1 MAKLRHV
8 ALYADDIE
16 ATASF
21 YEKAFDMQRVLQ
33 REHAI
38 TLSDGVVSMAIV
50 NAARRS
56 NGKPGLDHIG
66 FLVDDMDAA
75 AARLE
80 AMGSVHCGQISKRR
94 ANPSIERKYSD
105 PNGLVFDIVTPQH
118 AEPVWGIAS

>member
-38 TLSDGVVSMAIV
+38 TLSDSVVSMAIV

>member
-8 ALYADDIE
+8 ALYANDIE

-33 REHAI
+33 REHAT

-80 AMGSVHCGQISKRR
+80 AMGSVHCGQISKTR
-94 ANPSIERKYSD
+94 ANPNIERKYRD

>member
-66 FLVDDMDAA
+66 FSSTIWTQQPPGT
-75 AARLE
+75 RS
-80 AMGSVHCGQISKRR
+80 GSRVNS
-94 ANPSIERKYSD
+94 
-105 PNGLVFDIVTPQH
+105 
-118 AEPVWGIAS
+118 ASPGSRQRPWSP